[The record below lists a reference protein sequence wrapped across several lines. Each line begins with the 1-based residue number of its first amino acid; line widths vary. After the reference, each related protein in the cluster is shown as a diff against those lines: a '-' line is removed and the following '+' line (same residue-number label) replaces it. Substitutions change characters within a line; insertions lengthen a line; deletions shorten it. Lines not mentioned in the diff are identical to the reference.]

1 MPKEMA
7 AVKAPLTVLKTLPQ
21 KGPKVRSSGKTSKRD
36 GTNAAKVCNTISPAE
51 TTIAQS
57 PYERV

>member
-36 GTNAAKVCNTISPAE
+36 GTNAAKVCNIISPAE
-51 TTIAQS
+51 TTIA
-57 PYERV
+57 